1 MCLLATCI
9 SSLDKV
15 LFQFFAHI
23 KIGFS
28 KLLNFKRMGEEMQY
42 PEKTAKVGENLGN
55 QQVFGNL
62 GKRESF

>member
-1 MCLLATCI
+1 
-9 SSLDKV
+9 
-15 LFQFFAHI
+15 
-23 KIGFS
+23 
-28 KLLNFKRMGEEMQY
+28 MGEEMQY